1 MIKISEIK
9 KGYYDA
15 SEKLSDIVRQLDF
28 AGIAIYWLI
37 RVGKDTGNLTY
48 TDFLRWPLALF
59 IASLTFDLLQY
70 FYKSVML
77 DLSNRYFYKKFK
89 DENHEVHWSKKRN
102 WPTDF
107 FFYGKSILV
116 IAAYVLLLKFMGQQL
131 FLKS

>member
-1 MIKISEIK
+1 MIKISKIK
-9 KGYYDA
+9 EDYYDA
-15 SEKLSDIVRQLDF
+15 SGKLSDIVRQLDF

-37 RVGKDTGNLTY
+37 RVGKDTGGLTY
-48 TDFLRWPLALF
+48 SPSLRWPLALF

-89 DENHEVHWSKKRN
+89 NEEHEVRWSKKRN

-107 FFYGKSILV
+107 CFYSKSVFV
-116 IAAYVLLLKFMGQQL
+116 IAAYGLLLKFMWQQL
-131 FLKS
+131 FQN